1 MKTEFMMAITQLAA
15 EKRLPREVVLQ
26 AVEQALASAFRKD
39 DFAGYNIS
47 VKVLPSGEVKVLVHK
62 IAVESLTDAKKEIS
76 MEDAAKINPSVQIG
90 DRIDLEEA
98 PRHAGRIAAQ
108 TAKQVVLQR
117 LREAEQSAVF
127 DEFRGREGEVLVGV
141 VQRVEPKQLVLN
153 LGRGEALLPQ
163 AEQVKGERYRPGQ
176 RLRVYLLEAQRT
188 ARGPMM
194 VVSRAHKNLLK
205 SMLELEV
212 PEAAQGIVEIKA
224 IAREAGSRSKVAVLS
239 RQPGVDP
246 VGSVVGLRGLRIQ
259 SIVKELGGEKIDV
272 VEWSADP
279 AVFVA
284 NALSPAPVVRVEV
297 HEQEKAATVV
307 VPDRQLS
314 LAIGK
319 EGQNARLAAK
329 LTGWRIDIK
338 SVSAAEA
345 EKPSVP
351 EAVEEAVAAEMAP
364 AAEELPEE
372 AAEAVA
378 VAEEV
383 VSEVAAPVEIVFPV
397 TVPAERGPIRFA
409 EEILSS
415 RPALVDKKKK
425 EKDEKTRAKKARRQK
440 AEPVEEEEFLGTE
453 TQ

>member
-1 MKTEFMMAITQLAA
+1 MKTEFMMAIAQLAA

-39 DFAGYNIS
+39 DFAGFNIS
-47 VKVLPSGEVKVLVHK
+47 VKILPATGEMKVLVHK
-62 IAVESLTDAKKEIS
+62 TVVENPIDPKKELSLEEAKKLRP
-76 MEDAAKINPSVQIG
+76 NVQIG
-90 DRIDLEEA
+90 DSIDLEEA
-98 PRHAGRIAAQ
+98 PKHAGRIAAQ

-141 VQRVEPKQLVLN
+141 VQRVEPKQVVVN

-163 AEQVKGERYRPGQ
+163 TEQVKGERYRTGQ
-176 RLRVYLLEAQRT
+176 RLRVYLVEAQRT
-188 ARGPMM
+188 ARGPLM
-194 VVSRAHKNLLK
+194 VVSRTHKNLLK
-205 SMLELEV
+205 NMLELEV
-212 PEAAQGIVEIKA
+212 PEAAQGIVEVKA
-224 IAREAGSRSKVAVLS
+224 ISREAGSRSKVAVAA

-272 VEWSADP
+272 VEWNPDP
-279 AVFVA
+279 AVFIA
-284 NALSPAPVVRVEV
+284 NALSPAQVVRVEIHV
-297 HEQEKAATVV
+297 GEKAATVV

-338 SVSAAEA
+338 SVTAAEA
-345 EKPSVP
+345 EKPPAPQV
-351 EAVEEAVAAEMAP
+351 VEEAVAAEVAT
-364 AAEELPEE
+364 AVEGVLRE
-372 AAEAVA
+372 ATDVA
-378 VAEEV
+378 VAEAPP
-383 VSEVAAPVEIVFPV
+383 EVAVQEIVFPV
-397 TVPAERGPIRFA
+397 VVAPERGPIRFA

-415 RPALVDKKKK
+415 RTTVEKKKKK
-425 EKDEKTRAKKARRQK
+425 EKDDKSRPRKPRRVK
-440 AEPVEEEEFLGTE
+440 AESVEEEEDLGTE
-453 TQ
+453 SP

>member
-1 MKTEFMMAITQLAA
+1 MKTEFMMAIAQLAA

-47 VKVLPSGEVKVLVHK
+47 VKIVPATGEMKVVVHK
-62 IAVESLTDAKKEIS
+62 TVVETITDPKKELSLEEAKKT
-76 MEDAAKINPSVQIG
+76 NPAVQIG

-98 PRHAGRIAAQ
+98 PKHAGRIAAQ

-141 VQRVEPKQLVLN
+141 VQRVEPKQVVMN

-163 AEQVKGERYRPGQ
+163 TEQVKGERYRSGQ
-176 RLRVYLLEAQRT
+176 RLRVYLVEAQRT
-188 ARGPMM
+188 GKGPLM
-194 VVSRAHKNLLK
+194 VVSRTHKNLLK
-205 SMLELEV
+205 NMLEMEV
-212 PEAAQGIVEIKA
+212 PEAAQGVVEIRA
-224 IAREAGSRSKVAVLS
+224 ISREAGSRSKVAVAT

-272 VEWSADP
+272 VEWNPDP
-279 AVFVA
+279 AVFIA
-284 NALSPAPVVRVEV
+284 NALSPAQVVRVEV
-297 HEQEKAATVV
+297 HEGQKAATVV

-338 SVSAAEA
+338 SVTAAEA
-345 EKPSVP
+345 EKPAP
-351 EAVEEAVAAEMAP
+351 PAVEEAVGVVEAP
-364 AAEELPEE
+364 AVEAVLQEVAEVVPAE
-372 AAEAVA
+372 AAPEVA
-378 VAEEV
+378 VEAIIFPV
-383 VSEVAAPVEIVFPV
+383 VAAP
-397 TVPAERGPIRFA
+397 ERGPIRFA
-409 EEILSS
+409 EEILTS
-415 RPALVDKKKK
+415 RATLEKKKKKK
-425 EKDEKTRAKKARRQK
+425 EKDDKARPRKARRVK
-440 AEPVEEEEFLGTE
+440 AESVEEEEDLGAE
-453 TQ
+453 SP